1 MGAGEPGRDLYFGQM
16 LVVGPR
22 PGLGRN
28 WSGAGVHT
36 TGGAMADPARSPG
49 RTPPAPWHG

>member
-1 MGAGEPGRDLYFGQM
+1 MGGGEPGQDLYFGQM

-36 TGGAMADPARSPG
+36 TGAMADPARSPA
-49 RTPPAPWHG
+49 RTPPAPWPG